1 AFPAPR
7 IRGRSS
13 ASAVVRPSGRNRPS
27 SRPAAAPAAPMK
39 AAIFNRLMVIP
50 AGCASSSR
58 GRRESSAG
66 ASCASSWPAA
76 TLRSASHGRNPGTPP
91 SDPSEA
97 SRGGRTCSMP
107 TRSRGPRKGAAWSST
122 PRPPSRRRSGR
133 APRIGTLTTGSAARG
148 RGPSRPRP
156 AAWEPVPTCN
166 RAWFGRSAAR
176 RARSSTRMRPPRG
189 IRFSP
194 PPSRASASLGTQEPN
209 TGSAPRSFVAAAPLR
224 RALHRRTPCRILP
237 DVQCAV
243 PFRFPVDRVVSHLRE
258 RPRRGGRRMAVRRIP
273 QEAGATDTRR
283 LTALFIALVFAH
295 LLVVLVHTVAH
306 LELQIVPPPT
316 DTVFIL
322 GVILIGPVAALPILR
337 FNRPLAS
344 GLLIVVMAAAFAYG
358 SQSHFVIPG
367 PDQVS
372 IVPSNPWTVAFV
384 VTAIGIGILELLA
397 VVVAVSMFGRSLRN
411 PSGSPAR

>member
-1 AFPAPR
+1 MRVFVAWATGVLGRRVVRQLVARGHVAIGLTRSESGDATVRSIGGEPRRADLFDADALARAAEGCSVVIHAATAIPTKVRTRPKDWDMNDR
-7 IRGRSS
+7 IRREGTRALTTAAGRVGAGAYLQQSVVWAVRGLEGALFDEDAPPAGDPIL
-13 ASAVVRPSGRNRPS
+13 ASALEGERIARDAGAKHGFR
-27 SRPAAAPAAPMK
+27 
-39 AAIFNRLMVIP
+39 AAILRCGGFYSADGWHTRIL
-50 AGCASSSR
+50 AESLFR
-58 GRRESSAG
+58 GR
-66 ASCASSWPAA
+66 
-76 TLRSASHGRNPGTPP
+76 
-91 SDPSEA
+91 
-97 SRGGRTCSMP
+97 
-107 TRSRGPRKGAAWSST
+107 
-122 PRPPSRRRSGR
+122 
-133 APRIGTLTTGSAARG
+133 
-148 RGPSRPRP
+148 
-156 AAWEPVPTCN
+156 PV
-166 RAWFGRSAAR
+166 
-176 RARSSTRMRPPRG
+176 
-189 IRFSP
+189 
-194 PPSRASASLGTQEPN
+194 L
-209 TGSAPRSFVAAAPLR
+209 V
-224 RALHRRTPCRILP
+224 
-237 DVQCAV
+237 DVQCAI
-243 PFRFPVDRVVSHLRE
+243 PFRFPVDCVVSHLRE

-273 QEAGATDTRR
+273 REAGATDTRR

>member
-1 AFPAPR
+1 
-7 IRGRSS
+7 
-13 ASAVVRPSGRNRPS
+13 
-27 SRPAAAPAAPMK
+27 
-39 AAIFNRLMVIP
+39 
-50 AGCASSSR
+50 
-58 GRRESSAG
+58 
-66 ASCASSWPAA
+66 
-76 TLRSASHGRNPGTPP
+76 
-91 SDPSEA
+91 
-97 SRGGRTCSMP
+97 
-107 TRSRGPRKGAAWSST
+107 
-122 PRPPSRRRSGR
+122 
-133 APRIGTLTTGSAARG
+133 
-148 RGPSRPRP
+148 
-156 AAWEPVPTCN
+156 
-166 RAWFGRSAAR
+166 
-176 RARSSTRMRPPRG
+176 
-189 IRFSP
+189 
-194 PPSRASASLGTQEPN
+194 
-209 TGSAPRSFVAAAPLR
+209 
-224 RALHRRTPCRILP
+224 
-237 DVQCAV
+237 
-243 PFRFPVDRVVSHLRE
+243 
-258 RPRRGGRRMAVRRIP
+258 MAVRRIP